1 MHPADLEALAHRR
14 LAQLPPPRAPETL
27 APRVLAAV
35 RRPRRRPWYLCSW
48 FDWPR
53 TIQAAS
59 AAAVAVLL
67 WLAGST
73 VEQAAGG
80 AEELAGGLAARI
92 DGAVA
97 GAGEISRIARV
108 LWRVFL
114 EPSAGYL
121 IAVIGVM
128 CAAGA
133 VFCIALTRVLWE
145 GSASR

>member
-1 MHPADLEALAHRR
+1 MHPADLETLVHRR

-35 RRPRRRPWYLCSW
+35 RRPRRRPWYLCAW

-59 AAAVAVLL
+59 AAAIVALL
-67 WLAGST
+67 WLAESM

-80 AEELAGGLAARI
+80 AEYLAGGLAARI

-97 GAGEISRIARV
+97 EAGEISRIARV
-108 LWRVFL
+108 LWGVFL